1 MLENVAQG
9 GSENQEFVDTSIA
22 VACIRWFVNREFE
35 FFPNIDIVYVLKQA
49 FWLMISNIVDI
60 GLRV

>member
-1 MLENVAQG
+1 MLEKVAQG

-35 FFPNIDIVYVLKQA
+35 FFPNIDIVYVPKQA
-49 FWLMISNIVDI
+49 F
-60 GLRV
+60 